1 MPNDYSIRHF
11 FITLVYYFYFK
22 KNRVKFPYLKP
33 DPIRIIKS
41 LLGLKVKVLHYSSAS
56 SLACASISL
65 SCKSFGTNS

>member
-1 MPNDYSIRHF
+1 MPNDYSIRR
-11 FITLVYYFYFK
+11 FYFSCVLFLLQ

-33 DPIRIIKS
+33 NPIRIIKS